1 MNKKIKL
8 AAGILVLGL
17 FFTGCKDEKI
27 KKIDPISSQS
37 SSLDEKAP
45 KESDS
50 KRGLKRFDKTIYEYF
65 DTITTFTGYCS
76 NKQDYEKY
84 ENLVEA
90 RMAEY
95 HKLFNNYDE
104 FDGVNNITT
113 INKNAGKKP
122 VKVDEKIIDLIKE
135 GKKWYELTD
144 GDINIAYGSVLSVW
158 SDYREEGLEDK
169 KKARLPKEDEL
180 NEKAQHTNID
190 AIEINEEEKT
200 VFIND
205 EKVQIEAGGLA
216 KGYATELIKDEL
228 IEKNLPAGLLS
239 VGGDVAIVGEN
250 PEEADGKFKVAIQNP
265 TLSKSDPYSAILSL
279 KNTSVVTSGDYQR
292 YYEVDGK
299 RYHHIIDPKTNFPS
313 TNFKSVSVILDD
325 IAHADALSTALFIK
339 NLEDGKNLL
348 KEFDA
353 EAMWIDNEGK
363 IYKSDGW
370 DNFDVSDQN

>member
-17 FFTGCKDEKI
+17 FFTGCKEEKI
-27 KKIDPISSQS
+27 KKIDPTSFQS

-205 EKVQIEAGGLA
+205 ENVQIEAGGLA

-339 NLEDGKNLL
+339 NLEEDR
-348 KEFDA
+348 
-353 EAMWIDNEGK
+353 
-363 IYKSDGW
+363 KS
-370 DNFDVSDQN
+370 VV

>member
-1 MNKKIKL
+1 MNKNIKL
-8 AAGILVLGL
+8 IAGILVLGL
-17 FFTGCKDEKI
+17 FFTSCKDEKI
-27 KKIDPISSQS
+27 KKVNPTSYQS
-37 SSLDEKAP
+37 SILDEESP
-45 KESDS
+45 KESAS
-50 KRGLKRFDKTIYEYF
+50 KNGLKRFDKTIYEYF
-65 DTITTFTGYCS
+65 DTVTTFTGYCS
-76 NKQDYEKY
+76 NKKDFEKY
-84 ENLVEA
+84 EDLVEA
-90 RMAEY
+90 RMEEY

-122 VKVDEKIIDLIKE
+122 VKVDEKIINLIKE

-144 GDINIAYGSVLSVW
+144 GDINMAYGSVLSIW
-158 SDYREEGLEDK
+158 SDYREEGLQDK
-169 KKARLPKEDEL
+169 EKARLPKKDEL

-205 EKVQIEAGGLA
+205 ENIQIEVGGIA

-239 VGGDVAIVGEN
+239 VGGDVAIIGAN
-250 PEEADGKFKVAIQNP
+250 PEEAGREFKVAIQNP

-279 KNTSVVTSGDYQR
+279 KDTSVVTSGDYQR

-325 IAHADALSTALFIK
+325 IAQADALSTALFIK
-339 NLEDGKNLL
+339 NLEDGKKLL
-348 KEFDA
+348 KEFNA
-353 EAMWIDNEGK
+353 EAMWIDSEGE

>member
-17 FFTGCKDEKI
+17 FFTGCKEEKI
-27 KKIDPISSQS
+27 KKIDPTSFQS

-205 EKVQIEAGGLA
+205 ENVQIEAGGLA

>member
-45 KESDS
+45 RESDS